1 MMNHV
6 KMFYKPERD
15 SIDGKCYYYYNLN
28 TYLITV
34 IQLCTFEKPVK
45 PEQRTGGARRTLR
58 NMVESPVLWR

>member
-45 PEQRTGGARRTLR
+45 LLQF
-58 NMVESPVLWR
+58 